1 MSFEDTIERVGDAM
15 INLINSKTVY
25 QPLTM
30 LSNGTIALEN
40 KPTIYKITPL
50 ANTTFTFSTTN
61 LTLANTKSYTFE
73 LCVDMSTAYSLTFP
87 ASVAWQDGETPDLS
101 EAGTYF
107 LVFRSIDGGT
117 TWLGNLQGKW
127 N

>member
-1 MSFEDTIERVGDAM
+1 MALSDTISSLGTAM
-15 INLINSKTVY
+15 INLVDNKTVY
-25 QPLTM
+25 QPITT

-40 KPTIYKITPL
+40 KPTIYKITPA
-50 ANTTFTFSTTN
+50 ANTTFTFSTTS

-73 LCVDMSTAYSLTFP
+73 LCVVLSSAYSLTFP
-87 ASVAWQDGETPDLS
+87 SSVKWQDGETPDLS

-107 LVFRSIDGGT
+107 LVFRTIDGGT
-117 TWLGNLQGKW
+117 NWLGNLQGMW